1 MGLNMSLE
9 EQRLN
14 AIRKIIL
21 EHKGKTNAIR
31 ASRISKA
38 LEIPENDTFATT
50 RSLITKLLLEEGM
63 PIAASGKGYFYIE
76 NQQEL
81 ADYMEYL
88 QERIHQTTNRMVTV
102 FSNFQGKYGKAKF
115 VKLEDF

>member
-1 MGLNMSLE
+1 MSLE

-14 AIRKIIL
+14 AIRKVIL
-21 EHKGKTNAIR
+21 EHKGKANAIR
-31 ASRISKA
+31 ASKISKM

-50 RSLITKLLLEEGM
+50 RGLITKLILEEGI
-63 PIAASGKGYFYIE
+63 PIAASSKGYFYIE

-81 ADYMEYL
+81 SDYMEYL

-102 FSNFQGKYGKAKF
+102 FSNFQEKFGKAKI
-115 VKLEDF
+115 VKTEDF